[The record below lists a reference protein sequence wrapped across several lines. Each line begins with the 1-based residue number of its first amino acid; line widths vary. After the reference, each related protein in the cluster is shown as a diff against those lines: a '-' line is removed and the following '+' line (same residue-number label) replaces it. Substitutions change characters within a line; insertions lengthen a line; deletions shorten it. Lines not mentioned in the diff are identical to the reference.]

1 MALQPSPDD
10 QNDNVDIVK
19 ELPAAPT
26 PSLISLNCSDGFL
39 WCRPFEVRR
48 YDGLF
53 VLIFSRPMQSSSS
66 KALNLSFQT
75 AKAQTSDL
83 DATGCAK

>member
-48 YDGLF
+48 
-53 VLIFSRPMQSSSS
+53 MQPVAPNRSEGESCICV
-66 KALNLSFQT
+66 NR
-75 AKAQTSDL
+75 
-83 DATGCAK
+83 